1 MSTKGKKQHNT
12 PEVAASQGSRMW
24 AEGLGAVVKAAHAKF
39 DESVDADI
47 VLGIDA
53 SKGEQGVRGSVLLP
67 HGTGK
72 KVRVV
77 VFAKGEHAEQAKSA
91 GADYVGLDDLI
102 EKIQEGWLDFDV
114 AIATPDLMGK
124 VGTVAKALGPRGL
137 LPNKK
142 VGTVTF
148 DVASTVSEIKQGRVS
163 FRNDKG
169 GVVHA
174 SFGKVSF
181 GPEKLVENL
190 TALIKAVVAHKPAAS
205 KGKYIRK
212 ISVSST
218 MGPGVN
224 LNPDQVG

>member
-1 MSTKGKKQHNT
+1 MSTKGKKQHQAAGQSSS
-12 PEVAASQGSRMW
+12 VANASW
-24 AEGLGAVVKAAHAKF
+24 AEGLEAVVKAAHAKF
-39 DESVDADI
+39 DESVDVDI

-53 SKGEQGVRGSVLLP
+53 SKGDQVVRGSVLLP

-72 KVRVV
+72 KTRVL
-77 VFAKGEHAEQAKSA
+77 VFAKGEHVDQAKEA

-102 EKIQEGWLDFDV
+102 EKIQEGWLEFDV

-124 VGTVAKALGPRGL
+124 VGAVAKALGPRGL

-148 DVASTVSEIKQGRVS
+148 EVGPTVKEIKQGRVS

-169 GVVHA
+169 GVLHA

-181 GPEKLVENL
+181 GAVKLGENL
-190 TALIKAVVAHKPAAS
+190 AALVKAVIAHKPSTA
-205 KGKYIRK
+205 KGKFIRK
-212 ISVSST
+212 VSVSST
-218 MGPGVN
+218 MGPGFG
-224 LNPDQVG
+224 LNPDQVA